1 MERMNRR
8 IERNKNR
15 NHNGNQN
22 EKRHR
27 KRSRGN
33 MKAENA
39 RISAVRLYLHYIS
52 IHIRSA
58 MQYKTS
64 FFLTTLGQFLFSFNV
79 FMGITF
85 MFQRFHEVK
94 GFTYSEVLICY
105 ALVLVEFSLAEMFAR
120 GFDSFSGMVRH
131 AEFDRV
137 LVRPRNEILQVLGSK
152 FELSRIGRSFPCDE
166 RQEYILYQSYVC
178 YGINQKLEMEIHNGT
193 RDIQIDCP
201 QGYILF

>member
-94 GFTYSEVLICY
+94 GFTYSEVL
-105 ALVLVEFSLAEMFAR
+105 
-120 GFDSFSGMVRH
+120 
-131 AEFDRV
+131 
-137 LVRPRNEILQVLGSK
+137 N
-152 FELSRIGRSFPCDE
+152 
-166 RQEYILYQSYVC
+166 
-178 YGINQKLEMEIHNGT
+178 
-193 RDIQIDCP
+193 
-201 QGYILF
+201 

>member
-120 GFDSFSGMVRH
+120 GFDSFSGMEANLNYQESEEAFKQLSCLFMALCTYKLIGICR
-131 AEFDRV
+131 
-137 LVRPRNEILQVLGSK
+137 GS
-152 FELSRIGRSFPCDE
+152 
-166 RQEYILYQSYVC
+166 
-178 YGINQKLEMEIHNGT
+178 
-193 RDIQIDCP
+193 
-201 QGYILF
+201 

>member
-8 IERNKNR
+8 IEKNKNR

-58 MQYKTS
+58 MQYND
-64 FFLTTLGQFLFSFNV
+64 FLLFDDIWPV
-79 FMGITF
+79 FVFI
-85 MFQRFHEVK
+85 
-94 GFTYSEVLICY
+94 
-105 ALVLVEFSLAEMFAR
+105 
-120 GFDSFSGMVRH
+120 
-131 AEFDRV
+131 
-137 LVRPRNEILQVLGSK
+137 
-152 FELSRIGRSFPCDE
+152 
-166 RQEYILYQSYVC
+166 
-178 YGINQKLEMEIHNGT
+178 
-193 RDIQIDCP
+193 
-201 QGYILF
+201 

>member
-52 IHIRSA
+52 IHIRSVMA
-58 MQYKTS
+58 S
-64 FFLTTLGQFLFSFNV
+64 FYFHLTCLWELHSCFS
-79 FMGITF
+79 
-85 MFQRFHEVK
+85 
-94 GFTYSEVLICY
+94 
-105 ALVLVEFSLAEMFAR
+105 
-120 GFDSFSGMVRH
+120 DS
-131 AEFDRV
+131 
-137 LVRPRNEILQVLGSK
+137 
-152 FELSRIGRSFPCDE
+152 
-166 RQEYILYQSYVC
+166 
-178 YGINQKLEMEIHNGT
+178 T
-193 RDIQIDCP
+193 R
-201 QGYILF
+201 

>member
-105 ALVLVEFSLAEMFAR
+105 ALVLVEYSLAEMFAR

-152 FELSRIGRSFPCDE
+152 FELSSLGRFTVLCTYKLIGICRGS
-166 RQEYILYQSYVC
+166 
-178 YGINQKLEMEIHNGT
+178 
-193 RDIQIDCP
+193 
-201 QGYILF
+201 

>member
-15 NHNGNQN
+15 NHNGNQNGNQN

-64 FFLTTLGQFLFSFNV
+64 FF
-79 FMGITF
+79 
-85 MFQRFHEVK
+85 
-94 GFTYSEVLICY
+94 
-105 ALVLVEFSLAEMFAR
+105 
-120 GFDSFSGMVRH
+120 
-131 AEFDRV
+131 
-137 LVRPRNEILQVLGSK
+137 
-152 FELSRIGRSFPCDE
+152 
-166 RQEYILYQSYVC
+166 
-178 YGINQKLEMEIHNGT
+178 
-193 RDIQIDCP
+193 
-201 QGYILF
+201 

>member
-15 NHNGNQN
+15 NHNGNQNGNQN

-85 MFQRFHEVK
+85 MFQRIHEVK
-94 GFTYSEVLICY
+94 G
-105 ALVLVEFSLAEMFAR
+105 
-120 GFDSFSGMVRH
+120 
-131 AEFDRV
+131 
-137 LVRPRNEILQVLGSK
+137 
-152 FELSRIGRSFPCDE
+152 
-166 RQEYILYQSYVC
+166 
-178 YGINQKLEMEIHNGT
+178 
-193 RDIQIDCP
+193 
-201 QGYILF
+201 

>member
-79 FMGITF
+79 FMGITLF
-85 MFQRFHEVK
+85 WLSFHWQKCLQEALTH
-94 GFTYSEVLICY
+94 FLEWCAMPSLI
-105 ALVLVEFSLAEMFAR
+105 ESL
-120 GFDSFSGMVRH
+120 
-131 AEFDRV
+131 
-137 LVRPRNEILQVLGSK
+137 
-152 FELSRIGRSFPCDE
+152 
-166 RQEYILYQSYVC
+166 
-178 YGINQKLEMEIHNGT
+178 
-193 RDIQIDCP
+193 
-201 QGYILF
+201 

>member
-137 LVRPRNEILQVLGSK
+137 LVRPRNEVLQVLGSK
-152 FELSRIGRSFPCDE
+152 FELSRCGRAF
-166 RQEYILYQSYVC
+166 QAVILFV
-178 YGINQKLEMEIHNGT
+178 YGVMT
-193 RDIQIDCP
+193 VQID
-201 QGYILF
+201 GNLTRVVRVIFMLMGVGEVF

>member
-1 MERMNRR
+1 
-8 IERNKNR
+8 
-15 NHNGNQN
+15 
-22 EKRHR
+22 
-27 KRSRGN
+27 

-120 GFDSFSGMVRH
+120 ALTHFLEWCAM
-131 AEFDRV
+131 
-137 LVRPRNEILQVLGSK
+137 
-152 FELSRIGRSFPCDE
+152 LS
-166 RQEYILYQSYVC
+166 LTVC
-178 YGINQKLEMEIHNGT
+178 L
-193 RDIQIDCP
+193 
-201 QGYILF
+201 

>member
-58 MQYKTS
+58 MLS
-64 FFLTTLGQFLFSFNV
+64 
-79 FMGITF
+79 
-85 MFQRFHEVK
+85 
-94 GFTYSEVLICY
+94 
-105 ALVLVEFSLAEMFAR
+105 LVEARQGKGEMIIDFLI
-120 GFDSFSGMVRH
+120 M
-131 AEFDRV
+131 
-137 LVRPRNEILQVLGSK
+137 
-152 FELSRIGRSFPCDE
+152 SRF
-166 RQEYILYQSYVC
+166 YV
-178 YGINQKLEMEIHNGT
+178 MEISIFQHQQ
-193 RDIQIDCP
+193 RV
-201 QGYILF
+201 